1 MTPAHLIHRL
11 RMYDTFA
18 STSSPILVELI
29 ASGDQVGLACEEGVP
44 SIAGFLLPDT
54 GASKNRPPLATTA

>member
-1 MTPAHLIHRL
+1 
-11 RMYDTFA
+11 MYDTFA
-18 STSSPILVELI
+18 STSSPILGELI